1 MASPRKIRCAI
12 TSITDHG
19 ERVYTLDLKPESP
32 VPSFRP
38 GQFLHL
44 AIDEYD
50 PSSFW
55 PESRVF
61 SVANSPAERHHLLVC
76 YSVKGAFTT
85 RMEHDFRVGSQVWAK
100 LPYGD
105 FVIEPDPEVVLFAGG
120 TGVSAF
126 TAFIGD
132 LAATHTGRI
141 HLYYGARSPELLL
154 FRKELEQTL
163 VRVLGFHLTYCLERG
178 TLVPSNDFNSRLKIR
193 QGRLSADFPAQD
205 GFQNLATIFYL
216 SGPPAMLKALSP
228 ALARFGVPAA
238 NIRIDAWE

>member
-1 MASPRKIRCAI
+1 MPSPRKIRCAVAA
-12 TSITDHG
+12 ITDHG

-32 VPSFRP
+32 VPAFRP

-61 SVANSPAERHHLLVC
+61 SIANSPADRGHLLVC
-76 YSVKGAFTT
+76 FSVKGAFTT
-85 RMEHDFRVGSQVWAK
+85 RMEQELRVGSEVWAK

-105 FVIEPDPEVVLFAGG
+105 FVIEPSAQVVLFAGG

-132 LAATHTGRI
+132 LGPTHAGRI
-141 HLYYGARSPELLL
+141 HLYYGARSADLLI
-154 FRKELEQTL
+154 FREELEQTL
-163 VRVLGFHLTYCLERG
+163 ARVPGFHLTYCLERG
-178 TLVPSNDFNSRLKIR
+178 TLVPTDTHSGRLKVR
-193 QGRLSADFPAQD
+193 SGMLSAEFPAQD
-205 GFQNLATIFYL
+205 GFQNPCTIFYL
-216 SGPPAMLKALSP
+216 SGPPGMLKALS
-228 ALARFGVPAA
+228 ASLSRAGVAPA

>member
-1 MASPRKIRCAI
+1 MPSPRKIRCAI
-12 TSITDHG
+12 TAITDHG

-32 VPSFRP
+32 APSFRP

-50 PSSFW
+50 PSTFW

-61 SVANSPAERHHLLVC
+61 SVASSPTDRQHLLVC

-85 RMEHDFRVGSQVWAK
+85 RMEQELRVGAHVWAK

-105 FVIEPDPEVVLFAGG
+105 FVISPDPEVVLFAGG

-132 LAATHTGRI
+132 LAATHTGSI

-163 VRVLGFHLTYCLERG
+163 ACVPGFHLTYCLQRG
-178 TLVPSNDFNSRLKIR
+178 TFIPADTFSGRLKVRPGI
-193 QGRLSADFPAQD
+193 LSADFPAQD
-205 GFQNLATIFYL
+205 GFQSPATVFYL
-216 SGPPAMLKALSP
+216 SGPPVMLKALSP
-228 ALARFGVPAA
+228 ALARLGIPAA
-238 NIRIDAWE
+238 SIRIDAWE

>member
-1 MASPRKIRCAI
+1 MPAPRKVRCSVA
-12 TSITDHG
+12 SITDHG
-19 ERVYTLDLKPESP
+19 ERVYTLELKPETP
-32 VPSFRP
+32 LPSFRP

-44 AIDEYD
+44 ALDEYD

-61 SVANSPAERHHLLVC
+61 SIANSPAERQHLLVC
-76 YSVKGAFTT
+76 YSVKGEFTM
-85 RMEHDFRVGSQVWAK
+85 RMERDLRVGSHVWTK
-100 LPYGD
+100 FPYGD
-105 FVIEPDPEVVLFAGG
+105 FVIAPDPEVVLFAGG

-132 LAATHTGRI
+132 LAPTHTGRI
-141 HLYYGARSPELLL
+141 HLYYGTRSPELLL

-163 VRVLGFHLTYCLERG
+163 ARVPGFHLTYCLERSV
-178 TLVPSNDFNSRLKIR
+178 LVPENTFDGRLKVR
-193 QGRLSADFPAQD
+193 QGILSANFPAED
-205 GFQNLATIFYL
+205 GFQNPDTIFYL

-228 ALARFGVPAA
+228 SLARLGVPAA

>member
-1 MASPRKIRCAI
+1 MPSPRKIRCAI
-12 TSITDHG
+12 ASITNHG

-61 SVANSPAERHHLLVC
+61 SIANSPADRNHLVVC
-76 YSVKGAFTT
+76 YSVKGAYTT
-85 RMEHDFRVGSQVWAK
+85 RMEGELRVGSEVWAK

-105 FVIEPDPEVVLFAGG
+105 FVIEPSAEVVLFAGG

-132 LAATHTGRI
+132 LAPTHTGRI
-141 HLYYGARSPELLL
+141 HLYYGARSADLLL

-163 VRVLGFHLTYCLERG
+163 ARVRGFHLTYCLERG
-178 TLVPSNDFNSRLKIR
+178 TFVPADTFSARLKVR
-193 QGRLSADFPAQD
+193 SGMLSAEFPAQD
-205 GFQNLATIFYL
+205 GFQNSSTVFYL
-216 SGPPAMLKALSP
+216 SGPPGMLKALSGSLSR
-228 ALARFGVPAA
+228 AGVAA
-238 NIRIDAWE
+238 QCIRVDAWE